1 MMHASPFSVLL
12 APALVLVAMLAGASI
27 FVVAQTW
34 PPEGRSVPK
43 GRFVVTAIL
52 PFVGI
57 GLGFVSMIGA
67 AAASLGLVVAVG
79 VFLAALIGGMS
90 GLYRLIA
97 LRNARRGALNHRGL
111 QRLSDVMI
119 VVALVL
125 VVALGVVASVT
136 DPTRLGVSIWW
147 LLVAAAPA
155 VVGIAVRSLDAYVC
169 AGLTK
174 TS

>member
-1 MMHASPFSVLL
+1 MMHTSLLDVVLAPVLVLIVLL
-12 APALVLVAMLAGASI
+12 AGAGA
-27 FVVAQTW
+27 FVVARAW
-34 PPEGRSVPK
+34 PPEGGPVPK

-67 AAASLGLVVAVG
+67 AAASLDLMVAVG

-97 LRNARRGALNHRGL
+97 LRNARRGASNQRGM
-111 QRLSDVMI
+111 QRFSDVLI
-119 VVALVL
+119 GIALVL
-125 VVALGVVASVT
+125 VAVLGVMVGVGDPASLSG
-136 DPTRLGVSIWW
+136 PIWW

-155 VVGIAVRSLDAYVC
+155 ALGIAVRSLDAYV
-169 AGLTK
+169 
-174 TS
+174 